1 MSRDSE
7 EQRAEFGGA
16 FQESAQSRVLKDE
29 QSCGP
34 RDSWG
39 GTGDCL
45 HGEVD
50 WPMSLENADL
60 RLTNLYPRY

>member
-39 GTGDCL
+39 GSGDCL

-50 WPMSLENADL
+50 RPM
-60 RLTNLYPRY
+60 